1 MVQERSMGS
10 SQRENLWH
18 KLCPKSSLEIPGR
31 TWLRLLCLPG
41 KAALLHT
48 ETGQFRKALDAGAFP
63 GFYPLGSTSFIS
75 PCCSLSPDCSP
86 ELFLILPSPFCS
98 PRWTVGL
105 PCLPQMKQSRP
116 FQSFPKVVFA
126 LLWDKDS
133 NPRLQPWPSLC
144 HLWGKRTKIPQ
155 TTQPERQRGRSGGWK
170 PHGTVSAPGSAAVL
184 PLFHSPLRGRAQL
197 PAQDEI
203 LQSHPSGSSGD
214 IQMQQQSSLSLKF
227 QGNLPF

>member
-1 MVQERSMGS
+1 MGS
-10 SQRENLWH
+10 SQLENLWH
-18 KLCPKSSLEIPGR
+18 KLCPKCSLEIPGR

-144 HLWGKRTKIPQ
+144 HLWGKRTNHTARKAERTVWGVETPRDCACTGISSRAPAFPQ
-155 TTQPERQRGRSGGWK
+155 SPPRTS
-170 PHGTVSAPGSAAVL
+170 SAA
-184 PLFHSPLRGRAQL
+184 
-197 PAQDEI
+197 
-203 LQSHPSGSSGD
+203 SSG
-214 IQMQQQSSLSLKF
+214 
-227 QGNLPF
+227 

>member
-1 MVQERSMGS
+1 MGKDSSGEGRVVEERSMGS
-10 SQRENLWH
+10 SQPENLWH
-18 KLCPKSSLEIPGR
+18 KLCPKCSLEIPGR

-144 HLWGKRTKIPQ
+144 HLWGKRTNHTARKAERTVWGVETPRDCACTGTSSRAPAFPQ
-155 TTQPERQRGRSGGWK
+155 SPPRTS
-170 PHGTVSAPGSAAVL
+170 SAA
-184 PLFHSPLRGRAQL
+184 
-197 PAQDEI
+197 
-203 LQSHPSGSSGD
+203 SSG
-214 IQMQQQSSLSLKF
+214 
-227 QGNLPF
+227 